1 ARTGA
6 RPGASPEA
14 AARTAPQR
22 GPGCRRTR
30 ALPPRSLRASGA
42 GRARTEGRSRARARR
57 GAGNAEATRGARRRA
72 VRACSCCGACRTW
85 LRRLRDCVQTRTG
98 RNRAG
103 FDRTRAGRTR
113 AGVRPRRP
121 AGGPPGRH
129 REDGALAR
137 RTWLRPGVG
146 RVRARGHCGGRGPG
160 ARIGEPTTICLHLTV
175 SQSVSTLELAL
186 DRTSSLEA
194 VPALI

>member
-72 VRACSCCGACRTW
+72 VRACSCWGACRTW

-98 RNRAG
+98 RNRP
-103 FDRTRAGRTR
+103 DSIER
-113 AGVRPRRP
+113 
-121 AGGPPGRH
+121 
-129 REDGALAR
+129 ALAALEPECDR
-137 RTWLRPGVG
+137 AVRLAAHRGATAKTARWLA
-146 RVRARGHCGGRGPG
+146 ARGFAQESVESALAGIAENEGR
-160 ARIGEPTTICLHLTV
+160 
-175 SQSVSTLELAL
+175 ELG
-186 DRTSSLEA
+186 
-194 VPALI
+194 